1 MYNRCYPEVT
11 LSLSTT
17 LKSLCLSPL
26 PWSHPVSFHYPEVTL
41 ISIDL
46 KSPSSPLTCP
56 YLFYS
61 CRVQSPKEL
70 IEDYFK
76 LLTQGCGNGHCN
88 NQYCASSPQ
97 FCKRTAMSPNEAAIE
112 AIRLVK
118 EVSKLLHL
126 LLHPLCVQK
135 YILYFFFLFMAISNE
150 CSRSQTSL
158 LNIREF
164 SVVIKWW
171 MLSS

>member
-17 LKSLCLSPL
+17 LKSPCLFLLPWSHPISPL
-26 PWSHPVSFHYPEVTL
+26 PWSHPISLHHPEVILSLSTT
-41 ISIDL
+41 L
-46 KSPSSPLTCP
+46 KSSSSPLTCP

-126 LLHPLCVQK
+126 LLPLWVSK
-135 YILYFFFLFMAISNE
+135 IDFGFFFALGYF
-150 CSRSQTSL
+150 
-158 LNIREF
+158 
-164 SVVIKWW
+164 
-171 MLSS
+171 